1 VENTVC
7 QEAVRIHFSELLQ
20 NLSDTGLPGKG
31 NDDFSSDRRFQSNSD
46 DAFTQTKP
54 SIPRVSFDEI

>member
-1 VENTVC
+1 VENTAC

-20 NLSDTGLPGKG
+20 NLFDTGVPG
-31 NDDFSSDRRFQSNSD
+31 NHNEDFLSDRRIQSNSD

-54 SIPRVSFDEI
+54 SIPEGEFR